1 MAVSVASPYRSRT
14 FRPRNSE
21 MDHLIDLASNLEQSA
36 IGLSI
41 AEGRYA
47 FPLIEGIHLIGLSVA
62 VGLIFLIDLR
72 LLGVFLPAV
81 PVRELHRQLQPYVFV
96 GFGIII
102 IAGILLFLSEA
113 SAVIV
118 SPPWPF
124 KAFFFVL
131 ATVNALY
138 FEFVIARRS
147 NAFAEVGPLPGA
159 VRRAALASLCL
170 WGLVIVCGRLIPYI
184 PNWT

>member
-1 MAVSVASPYRSRT
+1 VDY
-14 FRPRNSE
+14 
-21 MDHLIDLASNLEQSA
+21 LINFAGTLEQSA

-81 PVRELHRQLQPYVFV
+81 PVRVLHRQLQPYVFV

-113 SAVIV
+113 STVIV

-147 NAFAEVGPLPGA
+147 TAFPEHGPLPRA
-159 VRRAALASLCL
+159 VRYAAVASLSL
-170 WGLVIVCGRLIPYI
+170 WAFVIVCGRLIPYI

>member
-1 MAVSVASPYRSRT
+1 MQT
-14 FRPRNSE
+14 
-21 MDHLIDLASNLEQSA
+21 LIKLAETLEQSSLGA
-36 IGLSI
+36 AI

-72 LLGVFLPAV
+72 LLGIFLPSI
-81 PVRELHRQLQPYVFV
+81 PVRLLHRQLQPYVFG

-102 IAGILLFLSEA
+102 AAGLLLFLSEA
-113 SAVIV
+113 TAVIV

-131 ATVNALY
+131 AAANALY

-147 NAFAEVGPLPGA
+147 HFLPERGRLPNAVRYAAFA
-159 VRRAALASLCL
+159 SLLL
-170 WGLVIVCGRLIPYI
+170 WVLVIVCGRLIPYI
-184 PNWT
+184 PHWT

>member
-1 MAVSVASPYRSRT
+1 
-14 FRPRNSE
+14 
-21 MDHLIDLASNLEQSA
+21 MDSLMTIAETLEQSA
-36 IGLSI
+36 VGLAI

-81 PVRELHRQLQPYVFV
+81 PVRALHRQLQPYVFG

-102 IAGILLFLSEA
+102 VAGILLFLSEA
-113 SAVIV
+113 STVIA

-124 KAFFFVL
+124 KAFFFLV

-138 FEFVIARRS
+138 FEFVIARRPA
-147 NAFAEVGPLPGA
+147 AFPEGGPLPKA
-159 VRRAALASLCL
+159 VRYAAFASLSL
-170 WGLVIVCGRLIPYI
+170 WVLVIVCGRLIPYI
-184 PNWT
+184 PHWT

>member
-1 MAVSVASPYRSRT
+1 MET
-14 FRPRNSE
+14 
-21 MDHLIDLASNLEQSA
+21 LIELAETLEHSSLGA
-36 IGLSI
+36 AI

-72 LLGVFLPAV
+72 LLGVFLPSI
-81 PVRELHRQLQPYVFV
+81 PVRVLHRQLQPYVFG

-102 IAGILLFLSEA
+102 AAGVLLFLSEA
-113 SAVIV
+113 TAVIA

-131 ATVNALY
+131 ATTNALY

-147 NAFAEVGPLPGA
+147 NSLPDRGPLPNP
-159 VRRAALASLCL
+159 VRYAAGASLLL
-170 WGLVIVCGRLIPYI
+170 WVLVIVCGRLIPYI
-184 PNWT
+184 PHWT

>member
-1 MAVSVASPYRSRT
+1 MET
-14 FRPRNSE
+14 
-21 MDHLIDLASNLEQSA
+21 LIKLAETLEQTSLGA
-36 IGLSI
+36 AI

-72 LLGVFLPAV
+72 LLGVFLPSI
-81 PVRELHRQLQPYVFV
+81 PVRVLHRQLQPYVFG

-102 IAGILLFLSEA
+102 AAGVLLFLSEA
-113 SAVIV
+113 TAVIV

-131 ATVNALY
+131 ATANALY

-147 NAFAEVGPLPGA
+147 NSFPDRGRLPNSVRCAAFA
-159 VRRAALASLCL
+159 SLLL
-170 WGLVIVCGRLIPYI
+170 WVLVIVCGRLIPYI
-184 PNWT
+184 PHWT

>member
-1 MAVSVASPYRSRT
+1 METLTTFAS
-14 FRPRNSE
+14 
-21 MDHLIDLASNLEQSA
+21 ALEQSA
-36 IGLSI
+36 LGLAI

-81 PVRELHRQLQPYVFV
+81 PVRVLHRQLQPFVFA

-113 SAVIV
+113 TTVIV

-131 ATVNALY
+131 ATGNALY
-138 FEFVIARRS
+138 FEFVIARRAT
-147 NAFAEVGPLPGA
+147 AFPERGPLPRS
-159 VRRAALASLCL
+159 VRYAAFASLSL
-170 WGLVIVCGRLIPYI
+170 WALVIVCGRLIPYI
-184 PNWT
+184 PAWA

>member
-1 MAVSVASPYRSRT
+1 MET
-14 FRPRNSE
+14 
-21 MDHLIDLASNLEQSA
+21 LIKLAETLEQSA
-36 IGLSI
+36 LGAAI

-72 LLGVFLPAV
+72 LLGIFLPSI
-81 PVRELHRQLQPYVFV
+81 PVRLLHRQLQPYVFG
-96 GFGIII
+96 GFVIII
-102 IAGILLFLSEA
+102 VAGILLLFSEA
-113 SAVIV
+113 TTVII

-131 ATVNALY
+131 ATANALY

-147 NAFAEVGPLPGA
+147 NALPEYGRLPNP
-159 VRRAALASLCL
+159 VRYAASASLLL
-170 WGLVIVCGRLIPYI
+170 WVLVIVCGRLIPYI
-184 PNWT
+184 PHWT

>member
-1 MAVSVASPYRSRT
+1 M
-14 FRPRNSE
+14 N
-21 MDHLIDLASNLEQSA
+21 HLMHLAEAMEQSA
-36 IGLSI
+36 MGTAI

-47 FPLIEGIHLIGLSVA
+47 FPIIEGIHLIGLSLA

-72 LLGVFLPAV
+72 LLGVFLPSV
-81 PVRELHRQLQPYVFV
+81 PARVLHRQLQPYVFA

-102 IAGILLFLSEA
+102 VAGVLLLFSEA
-113 SAVIV
+113 STVIV

-138 FEFVIARRS
+138 FELVIARRA
-147 NAFAEVGPLPGA
+147 NALPDRGPLPKA
-159 VRRAALASLCL
+159 VRYAGFASLSL
-170 WGLVIVCGRLIPYI
+170 WVLVIVCGRLIPYI
-184 PNWT
+184 PQWT